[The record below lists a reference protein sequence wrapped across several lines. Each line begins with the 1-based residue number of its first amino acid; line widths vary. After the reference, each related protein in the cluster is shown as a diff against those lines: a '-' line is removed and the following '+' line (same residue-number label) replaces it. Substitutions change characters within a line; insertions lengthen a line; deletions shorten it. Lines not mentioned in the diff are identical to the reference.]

1 MNPVRSHARAK
12 DASPK
17 DLGGATSYGMK
28 KADLF
33 FNVVRLPVDFGMLLL
48 AGLAAY
54 LLRTQVL
61 ASLRPVYFQLNLP
74 LFSYMSLVTIVALV
88 FIGAY
93 AISGLY
99 SMKIRIGK
107 AEEFLKV
114 IVASSAGIMLVI
126 IFIFLRQALFNSRF
140 LVLGAWILAMLFVA
154 IGRLLVR
161 YFQHVAVTRY
171 NFGIQRVV
179 LIGNDAVA
187 QGLKE
192 QLTQHLD
199 TGYRIIAHWE
209 TPQLEA
215 LAGLGDTVDE
225 VLLITPHYADGTIV
239 DLVDFC
245 HEHHIVFKFVPN
257 LYQTLTKHLD
267 VDTIGT
273 VPVIELKR
281 TLLDGWGKVFKRMVD
296 LVGATVGLV
305 IFSPVF
311 LVIAVAI
318 KLDTPGPVF
327 ARLPRISKSKR
338 FILYKFRGMIAYD
351 PDGGAESL
359 KASLSELNERQDGP
373 LFKIKNDPRIT
384 RVGKVIRKYR
394 LDELAQFIN
403 VLRGDMSLVGPRPHQ
418 PDEVARYQKHHKKVL
433 AIKAGATGLAQVSG
447 SSDLSFDEEVTLDSF
462 YIENWSMTMDFKI
475 IFRTIFKMLR
485 DHSAV

>member
-1 MNPVRSHARAK
+1 
-12 DASPK
+12 
-17 DLGGATSYGMK
+17 MK

-33 FNVVRLPVDFGMLLL
+33 FNVIRLPVDFGMLMLS
-48 AGLAAY
+48 GLTAY

-74 LFSYMSLVTIVALV
+74 LFSYMSLVTVVSIV

-114 IVASSAGIMLVI
+114 IVASSAGIMLII

-140 LVLGAWILAMLFVA
+140 LVLGAWILAILFVA
-154 IGRLLVR
+154 VGRLLIR
-161 YFQHVAVTRY
+161 YFQHVAVSRY

-192 QLTQHLD
+192 QLIQHPD
-199 TGYRIIAHWE
+199 AGYRIIAHWE
-209 TPQLEA
+209 TPQLKT
-215 LAGLGDTVDE
+215 LAELGDTVDE

-245 HEHHIVFKFVPN
+245 HEHHIIFKFVPN

-281 TLLDGWGKVFKRMVD
+281 TLLDGWGRVFKRAVD
-296 LVGATVGLV
+296 IISASIGL
-305 IFSPVF
+305 IDLSPLF
-311 LVIAVAI
+311 LIIAILI
-318 KLDTPGPVF
+318 KSETSGPVF
-327 ARLPRISKSKR
+327 IRQERVSGKNKFL
-338 FILYKFRGMIAYD
+338 LLKFRSMIAVD
-351 PDGGAESL
+351 PDGSADSLKESL
-359 KASLSELNERQDGP
+359 LSLNERQTGP
-373 LFKIKNDPRIT
+373 LFKIKSDPRIT
-384 RVGKVIRKYR
+384 KIGKFIRR
-394 LDELAQFIN
+394 TRIDELPQFWN
-403 VLRGDMSLVGPRPHQ
+403 VLKGDISLVGPRPHL
-418 PDEVARYQKHHKKVL
+418 PNEISHYEKHHKKVL

-447 SSDLSFDEEVTLDSF
+447 SSDLPFDEEVKLDSF
-462 YIENWSMTMDFKI
+462 YIENWSLAMDFKI
-475 IFRTIFKMLR
+475 IFRTIFKMLH

>member
-1 MNPVRSHARAK
+1 
-12 DASPK
+12 
-17 DLGGATSYGMK
+17 MK

-33 FNVVRLPVDFGMLLL
+33 FNVIRLPVDFGMLLL

-54 LLRTQVL
+54 VLRTQVL

-74 LFSYMSLVTIVALV
+74 LFSYMSLVIIVALV

-93 AISGLY
+93 AVSGLY

-171 NFGIQRVV
+171 NFGIQRVI

-215 LAGLGDTVDE
+215 LAAFGDTVDE
-225 VLLITPHYADGTIV
+225 VLLITPHYADATIV

-281 TLLDGWGKVFKRMVD
+281 TLLDGWGRVFKRVVD
-296 LVGATVGLV
+296 IISAGVGL
-305 IFSPVF
+305 IILSPVF
-311 LVIAVAI
+311 LVVVILI
-318 KLDTPGPVF
+318 KSETSGPVF
-327 ARLPRISKSKR
+327 IKQERVSGKN
-338 FILYKFRGMIAYD
+338 KFRLLKFRSMIAVD
-351 PDGGAESL
+351 PDGSADSL
-359 KASLSELNERQDGP
+359 KNGLLILNERQSGP
-373 LFKIKNDPRIT
+373 LFKIKSDPRIT
-384 RVGKVIRKYR
+384 KIGKFIRR
-394 LDELAQFIN
+394 TRIDELPQLWN
-403 VLRGDMSLVGPRPHQ
+403 VLKGDISLVGPRPHL
-418 PDEVARYQKHHKKVL
+418 PSEISHYEKHHKKVL

-462 YIENWSMTMDFKI
+462 YIENWSMAMDFKI
-475 IFRTIFKMLR
+475 IFRTIFKMLH

>member
-1 MNPVRSHARAK
+1 
-12 DASPK
+12 
-17 DLGGATSYGMK
+17 MK

-33 FNVVRLPVDFGMLLL
+33 FNVIRLPVDFGMLMLS
-48 AGLAAY
+48 GLTAY

-74 LFSYMSLVTIVALV
+74 LFSYMSLVTVVSIV

-114 IVASSAGIMLVI
+114 IVASSAGIMLII

-140 LVLGAWILAMLFVA
+140 LVLGAWILAILFVA
-154 IGRLLVR
+154 VGRLLIR
-161 YFQHVAVTRY
+161 YFQHVAVSRY

-192 QLTQHLD
+192 QLIQHPD
-199 TGYRIIAHWE
+199 AGYRIIAHWE
-209 TPQLEA
+209 TPQLKT
-215 LAGLGDTVDE
+215 LAELGDTVDE

-245 HEHHIVFKFVPN
+245 HEHHIIFKFVPN

-281 TLLDGWGKVFKRMVD
+281 TLLDGWGRVFKRAVD
-296 LVGATVGLV
+296 IISASIGLIV
-305 IFSPVF
+305 LSPLF
-311 LVIAVAI
+311 LIIAILI
-318 KLDTPGPVF
+318 KSETSGPVF
-327 ARLPRISKSKR
+327 IRQERVSGKNKFL
-338 FILYKFRGMIAYD
+338 LLKFRSMIAVD
-351 PDGGAESL
+351 PDGSADSLKESL
-359 KASLSELNERQDGP
+359 LSLNERQTGP
-373 LFKIKNDPRIT
+373 LFKIKSDPRIT
-384 RVGKVIRKYR
+384 KIGKFIRR
-394 LDELAQFIN
+394 TRIDELPQFWN
-403 VLRGDMSLVGPRPHQ
+403 VLKGDISLVGPRPHL
-418 PDEVARYQKHHKKVL
+418 PNEISHYEKHHKKVL

-447 SSDLSFDEEVTLDSF
+447 SSDLPFDEEVKLDSF
-462 YIENWSMTMDFKI
+462 YIENWSLAMDFKI
-475 IFRTIFKMLR
+475 IFRTIFKMLH

>member
-1 MNPVRSHARAK
+1 MIPWNRLKNVAGHV
-12 DASPK
+12 
-17 DLGGATSYGMK
+17 TIYVVK

-33 FNVVRLPVDFGMLLL
+33 FNVIRLPVDFGMLML

-74 LFSYMSLVTIVALV
+74 LITYLSLVAVVSLV
-88 FIGAY
+88 FICTY

-114 IVASSAGIMLVI
+114 IIASSAGIMLVI

-140 LVLGAWILAMLFVA
+140 LVLGAWILAILFVGL
-154 IGRLLVR
+154 GRLLVR

-171 NFGIQRVV
+171 DFGVQRVV
-179 LIGNDAVA
+179 LIGDDAVA
-187 QGLKE
+187 QGLIE
-192 QLTQHLD
+192 QLTQRPS
-199 TGYRIIAHWE
+199 TGYRIIAHWN
-209 TPQLEA
+209 TPQLET
-215 LAGLGDTVDE
+215 LAALGDTIDE
-225 VLLITPHYADGTIV
+225 VLLVTPHYADLTIV

-281 TLLDGWGKVFKRMVD
+281 TPLDGWGKVFKRVVD
-296 LVGATVGLV
+296 IVVAGLGL
-305 IFSPVF
+305 IILSPLF
-311 LVIAVAI
+311 LIVAI
-318 KLDTPGPVF
+318 LIKSETSGPVF
-327 ARLPRISKSKR
+327 IRQERISEKNK
-338 FILYKFRGMIAYD
+338 FLLLKFRSMIAVD
-351 PDGGAESL
+351 PDGSADSL
-359 KASLSELNERQDGP
+359 KDSLLNLNERQSGP
-373 LFKIKNDPRIT
+373 LFKIKSDPRVTKVGRFIRRT
-384 RVGKVIRKYR
+384 RI
-394 LDELAQFIN
+394 DEFPQFWN
-403 VLRGDMSLVGPRPHQ
+403 VLKGDISLVGPRPHL
-418 PDEVARYQKHHKKVL
+418 PNEISHYEKHHKKVL

-447 SSDLSFDEEVTLDSF
+447 SSDLPFDEEVTLDSF
-462 YIENWSMTMDFKI
+462 YIENWSMGMDFKI
-475 IFRTIFKMLR
+475 IFRTIFKMLH